1 MAAVSELGMVYRI
14 LVTGASGFVGSA
26 LIQTL
31 AAAGH
36 QVRAAVRK
44 PDLLPSL
51 AGVQSVKLPDL
62 AGPVD
67 WSPLVEGIDV
77 VVHLAGIAHRSG
89 VDETLYDRAIREATA
104 GLANA
109 CRARGVNR
117 LIFVSSIG
125 AQTGSS
131 ADRVVDETGA
141 PQPATAYDRAKL
153 AAEQAVRLSGTSF
166 VILRPV
172 IVYGPGAKANIAS
185 LLRIADSPLPLPFG
199 AFHNRRSYVALQNLV
214 QAIMLCL
221 DSSATLNETFIVADP
236 APLSLAE
243 VFTVLRQA
251 QGRPAWLVS
260 VPQWT
265 IKLPLTLMGR
275 GQIWERIGGELVVS
289 SQKLQDAGWRPEVDT
304 RAGLLAM
311 VRAGRR

>member
-1 MAAVSELGMVYRI
+1 MAYRT
-14 LVTGASGFVGSA
+14 LVTGASGFIGSA

-31 AAAGH
+31 AEAGH
-36 QVRAAVRK
+36 HVRAAVRR

-51 AGVQSVKLPDL
+51 AGVQPVKLPDL
-62 AGPVD
+62 AEPVD
-67 WSPLVEGIDV
+67 WSSLVEGIDV
-77 VVHLAGIAHRSG
+77 VVHLAGTAHRGG
-89 VDETLYDRAIREATA
+89 VDETLYDKAIRRATVD
-104 GLANA
+104 LADV
-109 CRARGVNR
+109 CHARGLKR

-131 ADRVVDETGA
+131 ADRVVDETYA
-141 PQPATAYDRAKL
+141 PRPATAYDRAKL
-153 AAEQAVRLSGTSF
+153 AAEQAVRLSGTPF

-172 IVYGPGAKANIAS
+172 IVYGLGAKANIAS

-199 AFHNRRSYVALQNLV
+199 AFRNRRSYVGLQNLV

-236 APLSLAE
+236 EPLTLAE

-251 QGRPAWLVS
+251 QGRPARLVP
-260 VPQWT
+260 VPQWA

-275 GQIWERIGGELVVS
+275 GQIWERIGGELVAS
-289 SQKLQDAGWRPEVDT
+289 SQKLRDAGWRPEVDT

>member
-1 MAAVSELGMVYRI
+1 MVHRI

-26 LIQTL
+26 LIQAL

-36 QVRAAVRK
+36 HVHAAVRR

-51 AGVQSVKLPDL
+51 AGVQSVRLPDL

-67 WSPLVEGIDV
+67 WSSLVEGNDV
-77 VVHLAGIAHRSG
+77 VVHLAGIAHRGG
-89 VDETLYDRAIREATA
+89 VDETLYDKAIREATA
-104 GLANA
+104 NLADA
-109 CRARGVNR
+109 CHARGVNR

-131 ADRVVDETGA
+131 ADRIVVETDD

-153 AAEQAVRLSGTSF
+153 AAEQAVRLSGTPF

-185 LLRIADSPLPLPFG
+185 LLRIANSPLPLPFG

-214 QAIMLCL
+214 QAITLCL
-221 DSSATLNETFIVADP
+221 ESSATLNETFIVADP

-243 VFTVLRQA
+243 VFTVLRHA
-251 QGRPAWLVS
+251 QCRSPQLVP
-260 VPQWT
+260 VPQWA

-275 GQIWERIGGELVVS
+275 GQIWERIGGELVAS
-289 SQKLQDAGWRPEVDT
+289 SQKLQDAGWRPEFDT

-311 VRAGRR
+311 VRAGRRSCSPVLP